1 MKEYQTYP
9 ENKAVEVWK
18 DESGVQYSVVRCE
31 HSDISLRY
39 DLRGG
44 HYCGYCRFVER
55 PLVEPGDKGI
65 ATYVPVHWG
74 ITWAQGDEDG
84 MVYGFDC
91 NHHGDSENPQ
101 VEDIEW
107 VKAECERMARG
118 ILLAAEYEEE
128 YLTSE
133 GDARGEVLD
142 RYIAQCREENMDL
155 KFNENF
161 GVMINLLAGEL

>member
-1 MKEYQTYP
+1 MTATMYP
-9 ENKAVEVWK
+9 ENRAVEVWR
-18 DESGVQYSVVRCE
+18 DEGGVQYSIVRVE
-31 HSDISLRY
+31 HHEIALRW
-39 DLRGG
+39 DPRGG
-44 HYCGYCRFVER
+44 HYCGYCRFIER

-74 ITWAQGDEDG
+74 ITYANDDEDG

-91 NHHGDSENPQ
+91 NHLDDDRNLQ
-101 VEDIEW
+101 VEDIKW

-128 YLTSE
+128 YLASE
-133 GDARGEVLD
+133 GDARAEVLD
-142 RYIAQCREENMDL
+142 RYIAQCREENIDL
-155 KFNENF
+155 KINENV